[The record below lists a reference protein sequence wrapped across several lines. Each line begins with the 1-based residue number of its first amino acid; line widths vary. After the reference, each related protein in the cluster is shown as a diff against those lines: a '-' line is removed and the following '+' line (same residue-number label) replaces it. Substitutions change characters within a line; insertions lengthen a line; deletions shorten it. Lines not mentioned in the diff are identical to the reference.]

1 MAPPIIMPAKSTRP
15 RVIALIRVSTE
26 EQAADDRAG
35 IARQQ
40 TVINRTVIANNL
52 DVVRTVTLIDV
63 SGNYVLLNPEFQG
76 ILSAVESR
84 EIDGVVAADQDR
96 FVRADDLASL
106 AALDVLKRAKAKL
119 YTGGATHD
127 YSTNAGIFQSHVS
140 AIVAG
145 LELRTIKERM
155 QGGKEEKRMA
165 GKCPGSRITLPRGV
179 GYARNVV
186 KGIDMGHWHYIEE
199 EVAAVKEAFRLI
211 DEDGMTNTSAVAEK
225 VGIQNRTLHNLLR
238 NPIYTGWKV
247 YDKKRGDEKYYRADG
262 KQADRKKVTRDE
274 PIRLKVIDEPAVSQ
288 ERFDRVQAILDN
300 TGTKWRRE
308 RVATE
313 INLGTGIAVCGH
325 CGRRLYASSGKRKEG
340 SRIGYYYCAGND
352 YLNRRK
358 GTSCPQPNIPKPVL
372 DETLIKFAA
381 EHLGSEE
388 VIGKL
393 AEKLHAPANES
404 NRPAMEKKLA
414 EIERRIKRLTDAH
427 LEGVIDLADFKTR
440 KADFKNEAGT
450 LTRLIQSEIERN
462 RIRDHA
468 DNSLRLL
475 VTACIG
481 FARLTNKAEQR
492 EALRALFAKVAFENV
507 AIVGCEILIPGIR
520 PVCSTEI
527 GIRRD
532 RGSWQ

>member
-1 MAPPIIMPAKSTRP
+1 MPAKSTRP
-15 RVIALIRVSTE
+15 RVIALLRVSTE

-35 IARQQ
+35 LDRQQ
-40 TVINRTVIANNL
+40 TVINRAVIANNL

-63 SGNYVLLNPEFQG
+63 SGNNVLLNPEFQG
-76 ILSAVESR
+76 ILSAVQSR
-84 EIDGVVAADQDR
+84 EIDGVVVADQDR
-96 FVRADDLASL
+96 FVRADDLATL
-106 AALDVLKRAKAKL
+106 AALDVLKKAKAKL
-119 YTGGATHD
+119 YTGGTIHD
-127 YSTNAGIFQSHVS
+127 YSTNAGIFQSHIS

-165 GKCPGSRITLPRGV
+165 GKCASSDITLPRGV
-179 GYARNVV
+179 AYDRKAERWSY
-186 KGIDMGHWHYIEE
+186 IDE

-211 DEDGMTNTSAVAEK
+211 YEDGKTNISAIAEE

-238 NPIYTGWKV
+238 NPIYCGWKV

-262 KQADRKKVTRDE
+262 KQTDRKKVARDE
-274 PIRLKVIDEPAVSQ
+274 PIRVKVIDEPAVTQ
-288 ERFDRVQAILDN
+288 AQFDRVQEFLDK
-300 TGTKWRRE
+300 TGAKWRRE

-313 INLGTGIAVCGH
+313 VNLGTGIAVCGH

-381 EHLGSEE
+381 EYLASEQ

-393 AEKLHAPANES
+393 AEKLHAPVSES

-414 EIERRIKRLTDAH
+414 DIDRRKKRL
-427 LEGVIDLADFKTR
+427 LEGYEAGAIELADLKSR
-440 KADFKNEAGT
+440 KAELENEAGT

-462 RIRDHA
+462 RIRDQA
-468 DNSLRLL
+468 DDSLRLL

-481 FARLTNKAEQR
+481 FTRITNKAEQQA
-492 EALRALFAKVAFENV
+492 ALRALFAKVVFQNET
-507 AIVGCEILIPGIR
+507 IVGCEILIPGIR

-527 GIRRD
+527 GIRTD
-532 RGSWQ
+532 TGSSRRPT